1 MLIETVDYRSCY
13 NMLNFKYLI
22 NNIKNISKQKK
33 VCSYRFN
40 NSTLIKKSYW
50 INRMQ
55 HHEECR
61 HHKINFL

>member
-1 MLIETVDYRSCY
+1 M
-13 NMLNFKYLI
+13 I

-61 HHKINFL
+61 HHKINFP